1 MRNAP
6 SSPLQHRCSVNRF
19 SEHKHRRLDLFYA
32 LKVNPALIQILD
44 SNNQRYGAGTLLI
57 ATQGIAQ
64 KWNTRPDMFTP
75 HCTTG

>member
-1 MRNAP
+1 M
-6 SSPLQHRCSVNRF
+6 
-19 SEHKHRRLDLFYA
+19 FYA

-57 ATQGIAQ
+57 TTQGIAQ